1 MKLETEKIIQM
12 YCEVVEDAYNYKKS
26 YELSSTSNDYIL
38 KEFKKF
44 IQLLNKLDPG
54 LSNDYANSIRFE
66 NGEFY
71 KPWEDQD
78 YMI

>member
-1 MKLETEKIIQM
+1 MKPETEKIIQM
-12 YCEVVEDAYNYKKS
+12 YCEVVEDGYDYKKS
-26 YELSSTSNDYIL
+26 YKLSSISSDYII

-44 IQLLNKLDPG
+44 TRLLSKLDPS
-54 LSNDYANSIRFE
+54 LPNDYANSIWFE